1 MFYHVF
7 LASGQDVNAEKDE
20 DENLFSGL
28 LGYVQTLVFQNT
40 AGYFLVGLANYQC
53 MKPLVVYSK
62 VLSLIAQLSP

>member
-40 AGYFLVGLANYQC
+40 AGYFLVGLANYQW
-53 MKPLVVYSK
+53 MK